1 MHPEKGG
8 RLDGSPLAPR
18 HDDAMQHKNQANQ
31 GKGAMKDLQ
40 RFYMQ
45 LASALERTWTPLED
59 KRHAAILLRN
69 AAIETPHCHFCGN
82 DSKADLYESRYN
94 PKARICKLCAAEI
107 AEEFKARAAIKALHL
122 PSSSALSPA
131 GLTSSAQTRHLDRT
145 T

>member
-1 MHPEKGG
+1 
-8 RLDGSPLAPR
+8 
-18 HDDAMQHKNQANQ
+18 
-31 GKGAMKDLQ
+31 MKDLQ

-45 LASALERTWTPLED
+45 LASALERTWTRLED

-107 AEEFKARAAIKALHL
+107 AEEFKARAARKSLDL
-122 PSSSALSPA
+122 PASSTLSAP
-131 GLTSSAQTRHLDRT
+131 GLTSSPETCQLDRT

>member
-1 MHPEKGG
+1 MADGPKE
-8 RLDGSPLAPR
+8 DGSHRGTTMRCNTKKA
-18 HDDAMQHKNQANQ
+18 ANQ

-45 LASALERTWTPLED
+45 LASALERTWTRLED

-69 AAIETPHCHFCGN
+69 AAIETPQCHFCGN

-107 AEEFKARAAIKALHL
+107 AEEFKARQARKALNL
-122 PSSSALSPA
+122 PASDTLTPPGPASA
-131 GLTSSAQTRHLDRT
+131 AQTCQLDRT